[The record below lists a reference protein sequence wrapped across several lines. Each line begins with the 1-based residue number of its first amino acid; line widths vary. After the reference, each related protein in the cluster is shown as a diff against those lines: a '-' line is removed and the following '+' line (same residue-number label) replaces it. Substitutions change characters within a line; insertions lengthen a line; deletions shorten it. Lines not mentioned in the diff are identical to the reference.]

1 MNKEPL
7 VSIIVPAYNTGKY
20 IEKCLNSITSQSYQ
34 NLEIIVVDDGS
45 TDNTGEIID
54 KCQKKDARIISVR
67 KKNGGQGSARN
78 TGLSLCK
85 GDFIGFMDSD
95 DEYAE
100 GAIEEYVAAAQKSN
114 GGLAVSGVQYKRLK
128 LGTVNDVYI
137 NKIRAKR
144 ANESLAKY
152 VLFLLTIDGRM
163 YSSTNKLFDG
173 DIIRKNKLTF
183 PEDVAF
189 AEDSRFVLNY
199 LKKMHGE
206 ITFILKPLYVYN
218 FGTSGSTVST
228 TGIKWENWK
237 MFYEFLQK
245 WVGKANAGEKFWLKA
260 VLARWRV
267 SYIRTLRRA
276 RK

>member
-20 IEKCLNSITSQSYQ
+20 IKKCLNSITSQSYQ

-45 TDNTGEIID
+45 TDDTGKIID
-54 KCQKKDARIISVR
+54 ECQKKDARIISVR
-67 KKNGGQGSARN
+67 QKNSGQGNARN
-78 TGLSLCK
+78 TGLRLCK
-85 GDFIGFMDSD
+85 GDLICFMDSD

-100 GAIEEYVAAAQKSN
+100 GAIEEYVAAAQESN
-114 GGLAVSGVQYKRLK
+114 QGLAVSGMQYKRIK
-128 LGTVNDVYI
+128 LGTSNDVYI
-137 NKIRAKR
+137 NKVRAKR

-152 VLFLLTIDGRM
+152 VLFLMAIDGRL
-163 YSSTNKLFDG
+163 YSATNKIFNG

-206 ITFILKPLYVYN
+206 IKFILKPLYIYN
-218 FGTSGSTVST
+218 FGTSSSTISG
-228 TGIKWENWK
+228 TGTKWENWK

-245 WVGKANAGEKFWLKA
+245 WVGKANTGEKFWLKA

>member
-20 IEKCLNSITSQSYQ
+20 IERCLNSITSQSYQ

-67 KKNGGQGSARN
+67 KNNGGQGSARN
-78 TGLSLCK
+78 TGLRLCK
-85 GDFIGFMDSD
+85 GDLIGFMDSD

-100 GAIEEYVAAAQKSN
+100 GAIAEFVEAAKKSN
-114 GGLAVSGVQYKRLK
+114 KGVAVAGVQYKRLK
-128 LGTVNDVYI
+128 LGTSNDVYV
-137 NKIRAKR
+137 NKLRAKR
-144 ANESLAKY
+144 AGESLTKY
-152 VLFLLTIDGRM
+152 VLYLLAIDGRM
-163 YSSTNKLFDG
+163 YSSVNKLFDG
-173 DIIRKNKLTF
+173 EIIRKNKLTF

-199 LKKMHGE
+199 LKKMQGE
-206 ITFILKPLYVYN
+206 IEFILKPLYIYN
-218 FGTSGSTVST
+218 FGTSSSTISST
-228 TGIKWENWK
+228 GTKWENWK
-237 MFYEFLQK
+237 MFYKFLQE
-245 WVGKANAGEKFWLKA
+245 WAGKTNAGEKFWLKA

-276 RK
+276 RR